1 MRDHHHS
8 LAVQAPDF
16 APELIPDARSTIRR
30 ALLIANPRSR
40 SGSGAVTAEAALM
53 AAGLEVTVVTTQS
66 RHEVSALIE
75 SHADAV
81 DCVVAAGGDGTMNA
95 VCDGLMATG
104 LPLGILPMGT
114 ANDLARTLAI
124 PTDLNTAARII
135 AAGHETRIDIGT
147 VNGHP
152 FFNVASIGLSA
163 DLAHALTPQRKRRF
177 GRFAY
182 ALTALQILLSARPF
196 RAMIATQSGVTRA
209 KTLQIA
215 VGNGRYYGGGMAVES
230 GATITDGKLDLYS
243 LELSGVWKLLLLA
256 RSFRHGA
263 HGLWQEVRTEK
274 CVSFE
279 VRTRRPR
286 PVNTDGDLTTFTP
299 ARFEIRPKAV
309 RVFVPVGHDISLA

>member
-1 MRDHHHS
+1 M
-8 LAVQAPDF
+8 L
-16 APELIPDARSTIRR
+16 DAAQTLTKPRHV
-30 ALLIANPRSR
+30 LLIANPKSRNGGMASAAEQALRDAGVSVRPIITESRHDLRAVIVASR
-40 SGSGAVTAEAALM
+40 SE
-53 AAGLEVTVVTTQS
+53 
-66 RHEVSALIE
+66 I
-75 SHADAV
+75 DA
-81 DCVVAAGGDGTMNA
+81 VVAAGGDGTMNA
-95 VCDGLMATG
+95 VSEGLLETG

-114 ANDLARTLAI
+114 ANDLARTLGI
-124 PTDLNTAARII
+124 PTDVTAAAKII
-135 AAGHETRIDIGT
+135 AKGRETRIDIGT

-163 DLAHALTPQRKRRF
+163 DLAHALTPERKRRF

-182 ALTALQILLSARPF
+182 ALTGLQILLSARPF
-196 RAMIATQSGVTRA
+196 RAMIATQSGVTRV

-243 LELSGVWKLLLLA
+243 LEVSGVWKLLLLA
-256 RSFRHGA
+256 RSFRNGA

-274 CVSFE
+274 CVTFE

-309 RVFVPVGHDISLA
+309 RVFVP